1 MSDEGASM
9 SGERPLT
16 QHFLGGL
23 ADELRSRMTHL
34 SHLEAVLHDILEAAQ
49 AAWPQVSV
57 PPEIFLPY
65 LARRLPEEAEA
76 ERALV
81 EMKAADLYLA
91 CACSRGERA
100 ALEAF
105 ERSYFPDV
113 KAALMRRDSS
123 FGQVEDIQQ
132 ILFQKLFLGD
142 EEHPPKI
149 ASYAGRGDLRGWLCV
164 TAVREAIDLF
174 RKVHKEE
181 PVDDGELMDLT
192 ATAGDQELAY
202 LKRIYR
208 AEFKTA
214 FQKALASLSTR
225 ERNVLRHH
233 LLDGLNIDQIGA
245 IYNVHRATVARWI
258 AKARESLL
266 SLTRDVLME
275 RLRVDQTEFES
286 IMRLIQSRLDV
297 SIHHFLKKGDE

>member
-1 MSDEGASM
+1 MSDE
-9 SGERPLT
+9 RTLT

-23 ADELRSRMTHL
+23 VDKLRSRMSHL
-34 SHLEAVLHDILEAAQ
+34 SHLEGVLRDILEAAH
-49 AAWPQVSV
+49 AAWPQVDV
-57 PPEIFLPY
+57 PVEVFLPY
-65 LARRLPEEAEA
+65 LAQRLPEEAEA
-76 ERALV
+76 ERALLEV
-81 EMKAADLYLA
+81 KAADLYLA

-105 ERSYFPDV
+105 ERNYFPDV
-113 KAALMRRDSS
+113 KIALKRRDPS

-142 EEHPPKI
+142 GEHPPKI

-174 RKVHKEE
+174 RKVRKEE
-181 PVDDGELMDLT
+181 PVEQGELMDL
-192 ATAGDQELAY
+192 AASAGDQEMAY

-214 FQKALASLSTR
+214 FQQALASLSTR
-225 ERNVLRHH
+225 ERNLLRHH

-258 AKARESLL
+258 AKARETLL
-266 SLTRDVLME
+266 AETRAALME

-297 SIHHFLKKGDE
+297 SIHHFLKKTDD